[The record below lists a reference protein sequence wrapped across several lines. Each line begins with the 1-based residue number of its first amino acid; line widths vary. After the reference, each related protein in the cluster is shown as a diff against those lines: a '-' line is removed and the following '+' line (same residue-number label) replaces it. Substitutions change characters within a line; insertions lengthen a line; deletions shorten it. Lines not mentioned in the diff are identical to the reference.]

1 MTRAIMLIVTIT
13 TGCASSP
20 APQQQEALPARLVD
34 VLRNATRVESLR
46 IEPAATLFSDAADP
60 STRIGCGDVM
70 DFLIMGRNDDL
81 ESEVICFECA
91 QLVITSRDRNTKY
104 GGYFDPSAVV
114 LEAYL
119 EESAWSAFAD

>member
-1 MTRAIMLIVTIT
+1 
-13 TGCASSP
+13 
-20 APQQQEALPARLVD
+20 
-34 VLRNATRVESLR
+34 
-46 IEPAATLFSDAADP
+46 
-60 STRIGCGDVM
+60 
-70 DFLIMGRNDDL
+70 MGRNDDL

-119 EESAWSAFAD
+119 EESAWSAFTDKSENQPDERLQQAVAG